1 VVESNISQHLSDGRR
16 RSAAT
21 APEWRRA
28 LGAELRHQRERRG
41 LTQAAFGA
49 PLTRA
54 FVSAVERGRAVPS
67 IPALEVMLA
76 RAEIPLSAFF
86 ARIEAQMVDQELTAS
101 YDPRHGSHRDQEAPT
116 RRRRSA

>member
-1 VVESNISQHLSDGRR
+1 MIESNISQHRPAGRR

-21 APEWRRA
+21 TPEWRRA
-28 LGAELRHQRERRG
+28 LGAELRNQRQRRG
-41 LTQAAFGA
+41 MTQAAFGA

-67 IPALEVMLA
+67 IPALEVMLV
-76 RAEIPLSAFF
+76 RAGIPLSTFF
-86 ARIEAQMVDQELTAS
+86 ARIEAQMVDQELTGS
-101 YDPRHGSHRDQEAPT
+101 YDLRHGSHRYQEAPP

>member
-1 VVESNISQHLSDGRR
+1 
-16 RSAAT
+16 
-21 APEWRRA
+21 
-28 LGAELRHQRERRG
+28 

-54 FVSAVERGRAVPS
+54 YVSAVERGRAVPS

-76 RAEIPLSAFF
+76 RAEIPLSIFF
-86 ARIEAQMVDQELTAS
+86 ARIEAQMVDQELTGT
-101 YDPRHGSHRDQEAPT
+101 YDLRHGSHRDQEAPS